1 MRKIICAKDYF
12 EKLSEKGVV
21 LFGGGSKAR
30 QAIEVLRKKG
40 IKILAVCDNDET
52 LWGTEISPGLVI
64 QNFSKNLFFFKM
76 RKKA

>member
-30 QAIEVLRKKG
+30 QAIEVLRKKKNHKK
-40 IKILAVCDNDET
+40 IKSN
-52 LWGTEISPGLVI
+52 
-64 QNFSKNLFFFKM
+64 QN
-76 RKKA
+76 KKKQKPNE